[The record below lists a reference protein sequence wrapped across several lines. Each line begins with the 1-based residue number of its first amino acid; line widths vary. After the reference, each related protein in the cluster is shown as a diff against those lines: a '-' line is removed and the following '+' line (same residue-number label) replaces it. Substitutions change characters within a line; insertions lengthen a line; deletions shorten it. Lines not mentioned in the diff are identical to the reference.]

1 MSQKRLSAFLVV
13 PALAV
18 AFLTPSPMTAQT
30 LNKRGRPFPLID
42 LLKHTKGSDL
52 PGALGTRLHELA
64 DWYGQTD
71 SDFRDL
77 CGRDKSIGADRH
89 GRLQYVCSGIVA
101 ANGATSGWGTSGVVF
116 QAPYADSQTFL
127 LHSKPGATKVI
138 YLDFNGNTTSG
149 TPWNTSYTSG
159 AAIVTPAYDIDGNPA
174 AFSSTELA
182 NIQVIWQAVAEDY
195 FPFDVDVTTQDPGL
209 EGLRKTSSGDVYYGI
224 RVCIGGSSQ
233 DWLKVSAGG
242 VNYLNSFD
250 WNSDTPAFVFPA
262 QLGGGNPKFVA
273 EATSHEV
280 GHSFGLHH
288 DGQTNGTEYYA
299 GQGNWAPIMGSG
311 YYKDVVQWSKGE
323 YTLANNKEDDLALI
337 SGYVPYRA
345 DSVGNDTAHAMVLSG
360 TALSSAGL
368 IGNTGDVDVFSFS
381 SGAGSIS
388 LTAKPASPSADLNV
402 LFSLYNSAGTLV
414 TSVGPTSAAAGV
426 TITRTV
432 SAGTYFLAV
441 NGSGSGDPV
450 STGFSN
456 YGSIGQFSISGTVPS
471 SSNQAPVAVASNS
484 APLTGVAPV
493 VVNFSSAGS
502 KDNDGSISAYSWN
515 FGDGTTSTAANP
527 AHTYSTAGTYTA
539 KLIVTDNLGLASAP
553 ASVTVTVQAA
563 QKVVYVSSIKMSA
576 RKSGGVKTAT
586 AVVTVKDQTG
596 AVKSG
601 AKVTG
606 SWSGLTTGS
615 ASATTTTSGTAT
627 LKSGGT
633 KKTGTFTFTITNI
646 TLSGYTY
653 QPARN
658 ATTSASI
665 ASP

>member
-1 MSQKRLSAFLVV
+1 MNHRRPAKSLLALSLGI
-13 PALAV
+13 ALAV
-18 AFLTPSPMTAQT
+18 PSVTAQS
-30 LNKRGRPFPLID
+30 LNKKGRSFPSVDIPQNARG
-42 LLKHTKGSDL
+42 SNL
-52 PGALGTRLHELA
+52 PAALGTRLHEIA
-64 DWYGQTD
+64 DWYGHTD
-71 SDFRDL
+71 AEFQDL
-77 CGRDKSIGADRH
+77 CRREKSLGADRR
-89 GRLQYVCSGIVA
+89 GRLHYVCSGIVA
-101 ANGATSGWGTSGVVF
+101 AQGATSGWGSSGTVL
-116 QAPYADSQTFL
+116 QAPYPDSQTFL

-159 AAIVTPAYDIDGNPA
+159 ASIVTPAYDIDGNPA

-182 NIQVIWQAVAEDY
+182 NIQVIWQAVSEDY

-209 EGLRKTSSGDVYYGI
+209 EGLRKTSASDAYYGI

-233 DWLKVSAGG
+233 DWLKAAAGG
-242 VNYLNSFD
+242 IGYLTSFD
-250 WNSDTPAFVFPA
+250 WNSDTPVFVFPA

-273 EATSHEV
+273 EAAAHEV
-280 GHSFGLHH
+280 GHAFGLHH

-311 YYKDVVQWSKGE
+311 YYKDVVQWSRGE
-323 YTLANNKEDDLALI
+323 YTLANNKEDDLALV
-337 SGYVPYRA
+337 SGYVPFRA
-345 DSVGNDTAHAMVLSG
+345 DSAGNDTAHAVGLSG
-360 TALSSAGL
+360 SALSAAGL
-368 IGNTGDVDVFSFS
+368 IENTGDVDVFSFT
-381 SGAGSIS
+381 SGAGSLS
-388 LTAKPASPSADLNV
+388 LTARPAAPSADLNV
-402 LFSLYNSAGTLV
+402 LFSLYNSAGALV
-414 TSVGPTSAAAGV
+414 TSAGPTAASAGV

-432 SAGTYFLAV
+432 TAGTYYLAV
-441 NGSGSGDPV
+441 NGVGSGDPV

-471 SSNQAPVAVASNS
+471 SGNQAPVAVASNS
-484 APLTGVAPV
+484 APLTGTGPLS
-493 VVNFSSAGS
+493 VNFSSAGS
-502 KDNDGSISAYSWN
+502 KDNDGTISAYSWN
-515 FGDGTTSTAANP
+515 FGDGATSTAANP
-527 AHTYSTAGTYTA
+527 AHTYSNPGTYTA
-539 KLIVTDNLGLASAP
+539 QLTVTDNLGLASAP
-553 ASVTVTVQAA
+553 ASVTVIVQAVP
-563 QKVVYVSSIKMSA
+563 KVLYVSDIKMTA
-576 RKSGGVKTAT
+576 TKSGGIKTAT

-633 KKTGTFTFTITNI
+633 KKTGTFTFTVTNI

-653 QPARN
+653 KPAQN
-658 ATTSASI
+658 VKTSASI